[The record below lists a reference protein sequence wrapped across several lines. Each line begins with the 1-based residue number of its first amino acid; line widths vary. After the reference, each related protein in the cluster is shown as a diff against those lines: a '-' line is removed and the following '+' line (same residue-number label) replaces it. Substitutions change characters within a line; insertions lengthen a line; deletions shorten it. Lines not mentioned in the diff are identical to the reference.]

1 MKTKDKK
8 IRAIEFINKYQLGG
22 NFNNYEI
29 QNPYQYDPN
38 LAIAQQ
44 NQILT
49 PPLNQLNSAKNQSAY
64 QSNQSSFLDS
74 AVPFISP
81 AINLG
86 VGIANIFS
94 SIKEKSR
101 QKAYERAFRK
111 DLERRQQES
120 HFGDFYATPYS
131 VGSGSI
137 RSGAPGYQIG
147 GEVNQTNQT
156 NQTNQMDL
164 FLDLYNQQ
172 ESNRQLLDK
181 QFQDYYQQKNNQ
193 MKQSWKSKQSAGL
206 NSLVQGAISL
216 APMLQKGGSVDT
228 IESIRAD
235 LKRKEMDIDMEKAKT
250 LVKMA
255 GNDPD
260 QLKDYQRMVRG
271 VRNADEIKLGRRK
284 LGFGDRFREHQDGGE
299 ILNPVI
305 DPTQDLYSPEY
316 KVPPEVED
324 EVSQVQIEAKEDD
337 TMMNWL
343 FEDLPEEPEEPDE
356 INQTYFQNKQPT
368 EVIDQI
374 GQQESGGNYEA
385 INPTSGATGKYQFLP
400 SAWAS
405 QIKFFMGLPDSFTR
419 EQVMQAFRKSP
430 HAQEQFMQYVTENI
444 YKPEV
449 EKLRPLASKYG
460 LDDNKLIRMLHYRGL
475 SDTRKRL
482 QTGDFEVS
490 QEEKAKFRNPD
501 ILSYLNK

>member
-8 IRAIEFINKYQLGG
+8 IKAIEFINKYQLGG
-22 NFNNYEI
+22 NYDNSAM
-29 QNPYQYDPN
+29 QNPYQYDFN
-38 LAIAQQ
+38 LATAQQ

-64 QSNQSSFLDS
+64 QSNQSNQSSFLDS

-131 VGSGSI
+131 VGSGSV

-147 GEVNQTNQT
+147 GEVNQTNQV
-156 NQTNQMDL
+156 NHMDL

-228 IESIRAD
+228 IESIREY

-255 GNDPD
+255 GSDPD
-260 QLKDYQRMVRG
+260 QLKDYQRLVRG
-271 VRNADEIKLGRRK
+271 AKNVDEIKVGRRK
-284 LGFGDRFREHQDGGE
+284 LEFGDRFREHQGGGE

-324 EVSQVQIEAKEDD
+324 EISQVQIEAKEDD

-343 FEDLPEEPEEPDE
+343 FEDLPEQPDE
-356 INQTYFQNKQPT
+356 INQTYFQGGEEPT

-374 GQQESGGNYEA
+374 GNQESGGNYEA
-385 INPTSGATGKYQFLP
+385 VNPTSGATGKYQFLP

-405 QIKFFMGLPDSFTR
+405 QIKSFMGLPDSFTR

-430 HAQEQFMQYVTENI
+430 QTQEQFMQYVTEKI

-449 EKLRPLASKYG
+449 EKLRPLAAKYN